1 MYMCSKT
8 ALCFL
13 CQIDWF
19 FKSEKGV
26 QPNNILG
33 SVICALSN
41 GDEEPKQKVFRQ
53 YFFIIFSTRESAI
66 ENILLKH

>member
-1 MYMCSKT
+1 MHMCSKT
-8 ALCFL
+8 VLCFL
-13 CQIDWF
+13 YQIDWF

-41 GDEEPKQKVFRQ
+41 GDEEPKLKVFRQ
-53 YFFIIFSTRESAI
+53 YFFIIFSTRENAI
-66 ENILLKH
+66 ENIFLKY